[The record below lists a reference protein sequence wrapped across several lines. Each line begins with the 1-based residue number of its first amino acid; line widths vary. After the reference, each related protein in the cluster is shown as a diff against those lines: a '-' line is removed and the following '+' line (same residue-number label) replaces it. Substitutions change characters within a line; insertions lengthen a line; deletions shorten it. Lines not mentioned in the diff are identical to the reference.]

1 MAGTRPAMTEE
12 GMASPTFLSSG
23 NLLAD
28 RRFEFA
34 KELEK
39 RGDLAAAADL
49 YLQAAELAPDFAS
62 AWFALGEVRVRLG
75 DAGGAAEAF
84 GRARAADPDDCH
96 GAALQLARLCGEVAP
111 MPEGYVRAMFDQY
124 APYYE
129 LSLLEGLNYR
139 GPQLLF
145 DAVMAACSKLGRE
158 PHFDRAFDLGCGTG
172 LAATLFGQHID
183 SLVGVDL
190 SPRMIEQARRAG
202 CYNHLHVADVMAFL
216 SGEGEASAN
225 LVIAADSLPYVADL
239 APVCR
244 SVARVLDGGGIF
256 AFTVETYDGDS
267 VVLRETLRYAHS
279 AAHVRAAL
287 SDAGLKLL
295 DLAAV
300 SSRTEKGVPVPG
312 LLTVAVRV

>member
-1 MAGTRPAMTEE
+1 MT
-12 GMASPTFLSSG
+12 SSTFLSSG
-23 NLLAD
+23 DLLAD
-28 RRFEFA
+28 RRFEWA
-34 KELEK
+34 RDCAHK
-39 RGDLAAAADL
+39 GDLAAAADL
-49 YLQAAELAPDFAS
+49 YLQALEIAPHFAS
-62 AWFALGEVRVRLG
+62 AWFALGEVRMRLG

-84 GRARAADPDDCH
+84 GQARAADPDDRH
-96 GAALQLARLCGEVAP
+96 GAALQMARLSGEAAP
-111 MPEGYVRAMFDQY
+111 MPAGYVRAMFDQY

-158 PHFDRAFDLGCGTG
+158 PNFDRAFDLGCGTG
-172 LAATLFGQHID
+172 LAGTLFSRRVN

-190 SPRMIEQARRAG
+190 SPAMIEQARRAG
-202 CYNHLHVADVMAFL
+202 CYNHLHVADVMDFL
-216 SGEGEASAN
+216 AGEHEAGAD
-225 LVIAADSLPYVADL
+225 LAIAADSLPYVADL
-239 APVCR
+239 VPVCR

-267 VVLRETLRYAHS
+267 AVLRETLRYAHS